1 MVQLLG
7 MFSQVVTTVILVVI
21 SVIEVYLTDNGHLTI
36 VTKLLS
42 VEMSALEALMPVC
55 TKVTVVVMKY
65 MSIKAVLQAHSQ
77 PLGVVAV
84 STIVLVIWLVVLH
97 TQSFQAAADQE
108 TETRPVQVVLV
119 VGVPVDLSK

>member
-97 TQSFQAAADQE
+97 TQSFQAVADQE